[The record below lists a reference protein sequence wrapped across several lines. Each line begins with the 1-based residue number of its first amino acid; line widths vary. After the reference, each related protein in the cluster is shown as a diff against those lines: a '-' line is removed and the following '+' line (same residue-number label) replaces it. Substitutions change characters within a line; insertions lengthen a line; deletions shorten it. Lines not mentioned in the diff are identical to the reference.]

1 MATRVPLVT
10 TKVGQA
16 ADLVRHGE
24 NGWMVEPED
33 VDGLVEW
40 TLQVAEARDGELD
53 EILDAGRAVAK
64 ANSYHA
70 LRTRWRALLDGFV
83 ALPEA

>member
-24 NGWMVEPED
+24 NGWIVEPED
-33 VDGLVEW
+33 VDGLVAGV
-40 TLQVAEARDGELD
+40 LHVASAGTGELD
-53 EILDAGRAVAK
+53 PVLDAGRATAEE
-64 ANSYHA
+64 NSYAA
-70 LRTRWRALLDGFV
+70 LRPRWRALLDGFV